1 VRYYYVGLVLR
12 AFIPELLQRDLLSTP
27 EFESCSHLYIFNN
40 WDGPMSGTT
49 RRKFIQSSSAVG
61 ASTIGAGYFVSAGA
75 TTALSNSAIE
85 KLNVACIGVGGK
97 GGSDSSNAA
106 LFGNVIAMC
115 DVDRNTLEGKSKAPE
130 FKNAEKFTDYR
141 ELFAKYGKKIDIIN
155 VSTPDH
161 MHAVITL
168 EAMRL
173 GISCYTQ
180 KPLTRTIYEARLL
193 ANVAK
198 ETGVCTQMG
207 NQGTA
212 LDSSREAIAQLKS
225 GVLGTLKEVYA
236 WSNRPVWAQ
245 GPGRRMDMASFAAQ
259 AYKDDPKEAPKLVQ
273 SKHNEILRAMERVDW
288 KSWIGVAQ
296 DRDYWPGLYHSFQ
309 FRGWWDFGTG
319 ALGDMACHQLT
330 VPFAACGLRD
340 PISVQAKTTGHDF
353 DSFPASSVIK
363 FEFPETAE
371 RPAIPFWWYDR
382 KGNKPPAEVFAK
394 WGIDKVADSGVLI
407 VGDKGAFYSSDDYC
421 GKYELKGVE
430 KAKVDFEKAENKGSN
445 DVNNMYELFRAK
457 SAGNPM
463 ICKSNFIDRA
473 GPLTETILLGNL
485 AVWAAAKGGAGG
497 EMGEWGEKV
506 EWDAKNLK
514 VTNLASLK
522 TPGVADL
529 IKPKY
534 REGYRLD

>member
-1 VRYYYVGLVLR
+1 
-12 AFIPELLQRDLLSTP
+12 
-27 EFESCSHLYIFNN
+27 
-40 WDGPMSGTT
+40 MSKST
-49 RRKFIQSSSAVG
+49 RRKFIKNTSVIS
-61 ASTIGAGYFVSAGA
+61 AGYFVAAG
-75 TTALSNSAIE
+75 TRTALSNSAIE
-85 KLNVACIGVGGK
+85 KLNVACVGIGGK

-106 LFGNVIAMC
+106 QFGNVVAMC
-115 DVDRNTLEGKSKAPE
+115 DVDRERLEGKSKADG
-130 FKNAEKFTDYR
+130 FKSAETFTDYR
-141 ELFAKYGKKIDIIN
+141 ELLAKYGKKIEIMT

-161 MHAVITL
+161 MHAPVTL

-193 ANVAK
+193 AKVAK

-225 GVLGTLKEVYA
+225 GVLGALKEVYA

-245 GPGRRMDMASFAAQ
+245 GPGRRMNLEKFAAQ
-259 AYKDDPKEAPKLVQ
+259 AEREDRAEAPALIDKKKQ
-273 SKHNEILRAMERVDW
+273 EIERALKNLDW
-288 KSWIGVAQ
+288 KSWLGVAPY
-296 DRDYWPGLYHSFQ
+296 RDYYPGLYHSFQ

-330 VPFAACGLRD
+330 VPFASCGLRD

-353 DSFPASSVIK
+353 DSFPASSIIK

-382 KGNKPPAEVFAK
+382 KGNKPPAEVFKK
-394 WGIDKVADSGVLI
+394 WGIENVADSGVLI
-407 VGDKGAFYSSDDYC
+407 VGEKGAFYSSDDYC
-421 GKYELKGVE
+421 GKYELKGVQ
-430 KAKVDFEKAENKGSN
+430 KISVDFERAENKGSN

-457 SAGNPM
+457 MAGDPK

-485 AVWAAAKGGAGG
+485 AVWAAAKGGDKG

-506 EWDAKNLK
+506 EWDAKNLM

-529 IKPKY
+529 IKPVY
-534 REGYRLD
+534 RGDYRLD

>member
-1 VRYYYVGLVLR
+1 MSRPSSR
-12 AFIPELLQRDLLSTP
+12 RTFIRNT
-27 EFESCSHLYIFNN
+27 
-40 WDGPMSGTT
+40 
-49 RRKFIQSSSAVG
+49 SA
-61 ASTIGAGYFVSAGA
+61 IGAAVFVGGAVNLQAQQRSANG
-75 TTALSNSAIE
+75 
-85 KLNVACIGVGGK
+85 KLNVACFGVGGK

-106 LFGNVIAMC
+106 TFGNVISIT
-115 DVDRNTLEGKSKAPE
+115 DVDRGTLESKGNSE
-130 FKNAEKFTDYR
+130 GFKDAKRYTDYR
-141 ELFAKYGKKIDIIN
+141 EALEAHGKNIDIAT

-161 MHAVITL
+161 MHGPITL
-168 EAMRL
+168 ACMRL

-193 ANVAK
+193 ATVAK

-212 LDSSREAIAQLKS
+212 LDSSREAIAQIQS

-245 GPGRRMDMASFAAQ
+245 GPGRRMTMEKFAAQ
-259 AYKDDPKEAPKLVQ
+259 AKADDPESAEKLIGKKKE
-273 SKHNEILRAMERVDW
+273 EIEKALEKVDW
-288 KSWIGVAQ
+288 KSWIGVAPY
-296 DRDYWPGLYHSFQ
+296 REFWPGIYHTFQ
-309 FRGWWDFGTG
+309 HRGWWDFGTG

-330 VPFAACGLRD
+330 VPFASCELRD
-340 PISVQAKTTGHDF
+340 PISVQAKSTGHDF

-363 FEFPETAE
+363 FEMPETKN

-382 KGNKPPAEVFAK
+382 KGNKPPMEVFAK
-394 WGIDKVADSGVLI
+394 HGINSVSDSGVLI
-407 VGDKGAFYSSDDYC
+407 VGEKGAFYSSDDYC

-430 KAKVDFEKAENKGSN
+430 KVKVDYEKAEDKGNN
-445 DVNNMYELFRAK
+445 DLNNMWELFRAK
-457 SAGNPM
+457 LANDPK

-485 AVWAAAKGGAGG
+485 AVWAAAKGGEEGA
-497 EMGEWGEKV
+497 MGDWGEKV
-506 EWDAKNLK
+506 EWDYKNLV

-522 TPGVADL
+522 TPKVADL

-534 REGYRLD
+534 AEGHRLD

>member
-1 VRYYYVGLVLR
+1 
-12 AFIPELLQRDLLSTP
+12 
-27 EFESCSHLYIFNN
+27 
-40 WDGPMSGTT
+40 MSRTT
-49 RRKFIQSSSAVG
+49 RRQFLQNTSAVS
-61 ASTIGAGYFVSAGA
+61 AAGYFVSAGA
-75 TTALSNSAIE
+75 TSALSRSANE

-106 LFGNVIAMC
+106 KFGNVIAIC
-115 DVDRNTLEGKSKAPE
+115 DVDRNTMDGKAKSPE
-130 FKNAEKFTDYR
+130 FSSAEKFTDYR
-141 ELFAKYGKKIDIIN
+141 ELFAKYGKNIDIVT
-155 VSTPDH
+155 VSCPDH
-161 MHAVITL
+161 MHGPVTL

-173 GISCYTQ
+173 GASCYTQ

-193 ANVAK
+193 AKVAK

-212 LDSSREAIAQLKS
+212 LDSSREAIAQLSS

-245 GPGRRMDMASFAAQ
+245 GPGRRMNMEKFATEAM
-259 AYKDDPKEAPKLVQ
+259 KEDAAEGSKLIG
-273 SKHNEILRAMERVDW
+273 SKHKEILKTLERLDW
-288 KSWIGVAQ
+288 KSWIGVAE
-296 DRDYWPGLYHSFQ
+296 DREYWPGLYHSFQ

-340 PISVQAKTTGHDF
+340 PISVVAKTSGHDF

-363 FEFPETAE
+363 FEFPETKE

-382 KGNKPPAEVFAK
+382 KGNKPPAEVFEK
-394 WGIDKVADSGVLI
+394 WGINKVADSGVLI
-407 VGDKGAFYSSDDYC
+407 VGEKGAFYSSDDYC
-421 GKYELKGVE
+421 GKYELKGVD
-430 KAKVDFEKAENKGSN
+430 KVTVDYEKAENKGDN
-445 DVNNMYELFRAK
+445 DTNNMYELFRAK
-457 SAGNPM
+457 MANDPK

-485 AVWAAAKGGAGG
+485 AVWAASKGGKDG

-506 EWDAKNLK
+506 EWDAKNLV

-522 TPGVADL
+522 TPRVADL

-534 REGYRLD
+534 RDGYRLD